1 MSKEPSELQEQIAG
15 VAWVR
20 RRSIF
25 RGKIINVRQGIIPN
39 KFMLEI
45 SPFSSNK
52 EHQIELVE
60 SVIQALEW
68 VIQE

>member
-25 RGKIINVRQGIIPN
+25 ICSIENSLHFPLQTLKQQYGNNIVDTVRKIIF
-39 KFMLEI
+39 K
-45 SPFSSNK
+45 
-52 EHQIELVE
+52 LVQQRK
-60 SVIQALEW
+60 QANM
-68 VIQE
+68 